1 MNEKLSARR
10 VWEGGLTE
18 GGLFPKG
25 LFVKGKNEG
34 SHIVQTHG
42 A

>member
-18 GGLFPKG
+18 GGLLPKG
-25 LFVKGKNEG
+25 LFVEEKNEG

>member
-1 MNEKLSARR
+1 MNEKLSARC
-10 VWEGGLTE
+10 VWEGRLTE